1 MDRKTQDIV
10 KAAWAMFA
18 RYGYAKTTMSDIAQE
33 AGVARQTL
41 YNAFS
46 SKEDMLRAVVR
57 MAGEESLAAVRQAWG
72 EGQGFEQKLTAF
84 QELGPRS
91 WYEAMRVMPDWAAL
105 MDGMNAAAADE
116 LKALEADW
124 VSAIEQMLAAEA
136 RDEVPPEML
145 TEVARFLYSA
155 SKNAK
160 YGVEDIESLDQRL
173 ATIRKAA
180 LALLSN

>member
-1 MDRKTQDIV
+1 MDKKTRDIV

-57 MAGEESLAAVRQAWG
+57 MAGEESLAAVRQAWADAR
-72 EGQGFEQKLTAF
+72 ELEQKLTTF

-116 LKALEADW
+116 LTALEAEW
-124 VSAIEQMLAAEA
+124 VSAIEQMLARETGN
-136 RDEVPPEML
+136 RVPPETL

-160 YGVEDIESLDQRL
+160 YGVEDVEGLDQRL

-180 LALLSN
+180 LALLSG